1 MSLDTPYCFAYK
13 QIKSSLVRGSLVKTR
28 LMRQR
33 IQEIEERQRIEEAE
47 EKEETN
53 KLPKL

>member
-1 MSLDTPYCFAYK
+1 MSLDKPYCFGYK